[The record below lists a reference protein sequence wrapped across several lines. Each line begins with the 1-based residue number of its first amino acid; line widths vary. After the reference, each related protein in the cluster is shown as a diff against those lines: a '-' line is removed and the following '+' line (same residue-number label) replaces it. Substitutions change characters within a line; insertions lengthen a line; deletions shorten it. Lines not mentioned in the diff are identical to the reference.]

1 MVVEPVG
8 LVMGKVRAAEQ
19 VKVLVRKAEATAEE
33 MELGMAVAV
42 SS

>member
-1 MVVEPVG
+1 MEPAA
-8 LVMGKVRAAEQ
+8 LVMARVLAAEQ
-19 VKVLVRKAEATAEE
+19 VKVLVRKVEAMAEV